1 MRVRGRA
8 CVRARRLTRAG
19 SRRTHPSP
27 SGRRPARQRPAR
39 QGAPGWLA
47 GRPGRQPPQRAGPC
61 RNCVAAARRRGRRVS
76 CRPAG
81 PGRGGGVSG
90 QCRLAPRTAPVT
102 PPPVP
107 PVDRPGR
114 WGSGW
119 PTRRRR
125 AARSRRLS
133 RARGTRIRVR
143 GTRSPHTRRK
153 RTLLLGCIII
163 CNTQD
168 YLKFNPD
175 TFSAMFMLPLFIEHD
190 TIESKP
196 VFRDTISLGFCINA
210 HSSVF
215 NAFKKLFDSDF
226 SHALTAVDVINDDG
240 YGNVYIRGARRRS
253 PHARSRRR
261 LPHTRSPHTGSR
273 RRSPRTRL
281 RRRSPRVRLRR
292 RSPRTRLRRRS
303 PRTRLRLEP
312 RGLSEHIGCHK

>member
-1 MRVRGRA
+1 MPAGPSHR
-8 CVRARRLTRAG
+8 TRHAAP
-19 SRRTHPSP
+19 RPP
-27 SGRRPARQRPAR
+27 RRPA
-39 QGAPGWLA
+39 GSLGLGLA
-47 GRPGRQPPQRAGPC
+47 DASAAGC
-61 RNCVAAARRRGRRVS
+61 KVTALTLAACAFASVALV
-76 CRPAG
+76 
-81 PGRGGGVSG
+81 VHM
-90 QCRLAPRTAPVT
+90 LA
-102 PPPVP
+102 
-107 PVDRPGR
+107 
-114 WGSGW
+114 
-119 PTRRRR
+119 
-125 AARSRRLS
+125 
-133 RARGTRIRVR
+133 
-143 GTRSPHTRRK
+143 
-153 RTLLLGCIII
+153 LLLGCIII

-261 LPHTRSPHTGSR
+261 LPHTRSPQTGS
-273 RRSPRTRL
+273 
-281 RRRSPRVRLRR
+281 
-292 RSPRTRLRRRS
+292 RRRS